1 MEKYYIQAGGKYLIV
16 NNQVQK
22 VYIKNEIILTV
33 VLPLLP
39 HMHNPLGMFCGYRY
53 NTVLCICTLVLG
65 SLLQD
70 ESEIQILEDVS
81 SCILA
86 MDPLMNWKIKKK

>member
-1 MEKYYIQAGGKYLIV
+1 MQCKNTTL
-16 NNQVQK
+16 K
-22 VYIKNEIILTV
+22 VELSILWRRNKSKKCIKNERYRTV

-39 HMHNPLGMFCGYRY
+39 HIHNPSGMFYDYKY
-53 NTVLCICTLVLG
+53 NTVLCICTLVLD

-70 ESEIQILEDVS
+70 ESMIQILEDVS

-86 MDPLMNWKIKKK
+86 MDFLMN